1 MPCGNWRITGS
12 IEMSSD
18 DLSAKA
24 LTDEKSLWAVYI
36 KSRRIPFNSFNFWTT
51 ITVTALVTVQYCLL
65 DISLSEKLKIVRE
78 FAPLAMGVVIS
89 VLGFILAGFTIFAT
103 ISQPDMLVAM
113 SRHRHETSG
122 LSYLKNNFFI
132 FMRVFI
138 YYLAY
143 TVACLI
149 IMIFGIKGGII
160 QKLVE
165 LSPIARHIQEW
176 LVGAA
181 YVFLYGGLFFLLV
194 QLKSF
199 IYNVYHSV
207 MTAIRW
213 KATQE

>member
-1 MPCGNWRITGS
+1 MHI
-12 IEMSSD
+12 D

-24 LTDEKSLWAVYI
+24 LTKEKSLWAVYV
-36 KSRRIPFNSFNFWTT
+36 KARRIPFNSFNTWATT
-51 ITVTALVTVQYCLL
+51 IVVILVIAQYCAL
-65 DISLSEKLKIVRE
+65 DIPLEEKLKVVRDFSSAAIGIV
-78 FAPLAMGVVIS
+78 VS

-103 ISQPDMLVAM
+103 ISQPEMLVAM

-132 FMRVFI
+132 FMRIFI

-143 TVACLI
+143 TITCLLI
-149 IMIFGIKGGII
+149 IVFGVKGGVVH
-160 QKLVE
+160 KLVAI
-165 LSPIARHIQEW
+165 SPISCHIKEW
-176 LVGAA
+176 LVGFS
-181 YVFLYGGLFFLLV
+181 YVFLYGGMFFLLM

-213 KATQE
+213 KAMQD